1 MAPLARPAVSSA
13 DRRAV
18 ATITHAANASTL
30 PLDVF
35 VATRLRNPRRATATW
50 WLLEDGGVAVASLVA
65 YPLTFAAGDA
75 IAAGYGLGA
84 VGTAPSARARGYAT
98 ELCRQVIDANEAEGR
113 RVGLLYSAIPPTFYA
128 RLGFHVV
135 PAWHHVCARPAE
147 LAAGWPWVPFI
158 AIDPRAEATTRADLY
173 TRRHAG
179 ALHLHRDAAGFV
191 RSVDLNPDDL
201 FFGVGTPL
209 RGYVR
214 VSVEAESLEVV
225 EEVVPASERA
235 AALRAVGRLA
245 VGCKALT
252 VEGWF
257 DPCPTVADFFDDRG
271 RAPTLPM
278 VRGFADL
285 ARARF
290 SSADYF

>member
-1 MAPLARPAVSSA
+1 MAQARPAESTA
-13 DRRAV
+13 DRRV
-18 ATITHAANASTL
+18 AAAITHAANAAPQ

-35 VATRLRNPRRATATW
+35 VATRLRSPRRANATW
-50 WLLEDGGVAVASLVA
+50 WLLEDGGVAVASLVE
-65 YPLTFAAGDA
+65 YPLRFAAGDA
-75 IAAGYGLGA
+75 VAAGYGLGA
-84 VGTAPSARARGYAT
+84 VGTAPSARKRGYAT
-98 ELCRQVIDANEAEGR
+98 ELCRQVVEAAEAAGR
-113 RVGLLYSAIPPTFYA
+113 RVGLLYSAIPPAFYE
-128 RLGFHVV
+128 RLGFRVA

-147 LAAGWPWVPFI
+147 LAASGPNLAWTP
-158 AIDPRAEATTRADLY
+158 IDPRADAAALAALY

-179 ALHLHRDAAGFV
+179 ALHLHRDAAEVV
-191 RSVDLNPDDL
+191 RSVELNPDDV

-214 VSVEAESLEVV
+214 LCVEAESVEVV
-225 EEVVPASERA
+225 EEVVPAPERA

-245 VGCKALT
+245 VACKALT

-257 DPCPTVADFFDDRG
+257 DPCPTVADFFEDRG
-271 RAPTLPM
+271 RATTRPM
-278 VRGFADL
+278 VRGFDDL